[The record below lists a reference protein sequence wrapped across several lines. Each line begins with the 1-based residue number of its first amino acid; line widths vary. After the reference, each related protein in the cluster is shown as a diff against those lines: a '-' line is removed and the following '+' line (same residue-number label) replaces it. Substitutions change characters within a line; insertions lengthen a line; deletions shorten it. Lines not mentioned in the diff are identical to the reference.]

1 MNTLELKYG
10 CNPHQK
16 NAKVLFDGEV
26 SPLKVLNGA
35 PSYINILDALAAWQL
50 VKELK
55 AATGIASAASF
66 KHVSPAGAAIAK
78 PLDNTF
84 LKSQFV
90 TEGNLSPA
98 STAYIRAATS
108 RCAARRHWQRP

>member
-1 MNTLELKYG
+1 MESIIELKYG

-16 NAKVLFDGEV
+16 SAKVIFNGD
-26 SPLKVLNGA
+26 SPLKVLNGT

-55 AATGIASAASF
+55 AATGKASAASF

-78 PLDNTF
+78 ELDATF

-90 TEGNLSPA
+90 TESNLSPA
-98 STAYIRAATS
+98 STAYIRARVAIACVHLAMLL
-108 RCAARRHWQRP
+108 R